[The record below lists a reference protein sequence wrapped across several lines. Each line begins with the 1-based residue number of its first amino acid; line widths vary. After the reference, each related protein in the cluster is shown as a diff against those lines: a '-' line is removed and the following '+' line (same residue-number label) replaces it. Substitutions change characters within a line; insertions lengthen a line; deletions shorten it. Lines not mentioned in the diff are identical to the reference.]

1 MPRVTVAFETKNGS
15 TAEVAGWIAARLR
28 RSVTAALDPI
38 SSSRAERSTPAT
50 ASDFSTWTLTDQWYP
65 NNVENQTWVPYPGDA
80 GLTGFVIDSSCN
92 GQGPWVGNEDWC
104 NPPDRGLGLRPTSNT
119 GVPLIYA
126 YLWVKIPAES
136 DGSCTRGTAGPGDPV
151 RGMVDPAAGK
161 WFPQLALELAHNATP
176 PLKTGWPWG
185 GGH

>member
-1 MPRVTVAFETKNGS
+1 M
-15 TAEVAGWIAARLR
+15 
-28 RSVTAALDPI
+28 TAALDPI

-80 GLTGFVIDSSCN
+80 GLTGFVIDSSRN

-119 GVPLIYA
+119 GVPLIDA
-126 YLWVKIPAES
+126 YPWVKIPAES

-151 RGMVDPAAGK
+151 RGMVTRPRASGSRSWRSSWRTMPRRRSRPAGRGVVGTDLSAAR
-161 WFPQLALELAHNATP
+161 LTRAAA
-176 PLKTGWPWG
+176 
-185 GGH
+185 